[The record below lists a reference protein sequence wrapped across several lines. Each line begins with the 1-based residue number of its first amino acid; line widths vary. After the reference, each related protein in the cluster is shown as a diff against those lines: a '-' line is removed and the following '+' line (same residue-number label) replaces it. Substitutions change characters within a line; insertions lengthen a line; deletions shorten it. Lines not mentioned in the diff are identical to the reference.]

1 MTDNKAELQTVSTD
15 GLRTA
20 IQDLNVGN
28 IGVFST
34 LQGSGFEAQLETFA
48 ALQDAV
54 PLNDNLG
61 KTINLVNVIVQP
73 VELADEESGEVKPQP
88 RIILIDADGT
98 SYSATSNPLFR
109 SIQLLLGMVG
119 KDTSR
124 WSKPVKI
131 HVLREGPTKRS
142 YFVLKTGD
150 KK

>member
-1 MTDNKAELQTVSTD
+1 MTDNKAELQIVSTD

-34 LQGSGFEAQLETFA
+34 LQGSGFEVQLETFSA
-48 ALQDAV
+48 IQDAV
-54 PLNDNLG
+54 PLVDNLG

-73 VELADEESGEVKPQP
+73 VELVDEETGEVKPQP
-88 RIILIDADGT
+88 RITLIDADGT

-119 KDTSR
+119 RDTSK
-124 WSKPVKI
+124 WANPVKI
-131 HVLREGPTKRS
+131 HVLREGPTKRA